1 MEPSVVLLHLPEGQG
16 GGEDEDGQDDEQA
29 DAEDG
34 HEDRFSIP
42 PGHQQHD
49 QSQEGEDA
57 AQEEDF
63 PVYDTSDVLFQH
75 LIGAEKAVFI
85 DRL

>member
-1 MEPSVVLLHLPEGQG
+1 MEPQNLTVVAGEGERPLLHQDAVAEAHHRLIGLAVVEPSVVLLHLPEGQG

-34 HEDRFSIP
+34 HEDRFSVP

-49 QSQEGEDA
+49 Q
-57 AQEEDF
+57 
-63 PVYDTSDVLFQH
+63 
-75 LIGAEKAVFI
+75 
-85 DRL
+85 